1 VDMLHKSF
9 KLEVRSASSL
19 VMRASTGIV
28 TTTSPSSIVLD
39 ACNPLPVSGNTA
51 GFRGGELE
59 NPNPFN
65 QLWRLRYT
73 GSLLTLITLKLFLF
87 LLRPVLP
94 IAIWKKN
101 EKIRNTLFEIKYLLT
116 IIATSIKLSKE
127 EYKQVYE
134 SICKEP
140 PDCN

>member
-1 VDMLHKSF
+1 MLHKSF

-39 ACNPLPVSGNTA
+39 ACNPLPVSGNTP
-51 GFRGGELE
+51 GFSGGELE

-73 GSLLTLITLKLFLF
+73 GSLLRERKVSKICFECNVFPPSFVSLIITTDAQVPNIDYF
-87 LLRPVLP
+87 
-94 IAIWKKN
+94 IN
-101 EKIRNTLFEIKYLLT
+101 
-116 IIATSIKLSKE
+116 LSF
-127 EYKQVYE
+127 
-134 SICKEP
+134 SFAASSP
-140 PDCN
+140 HSN